1 MQRALIRLRS
11 GRDVEAACRL
21 IRQAPAGSRVEVN
34 GPQRTIDQNAKM
46 WAMLTDIARQRPGGR
61 IYTPDEWKVMFL
73 HAVGKELKLL
83 PALEGRGFVPYG
95 SSSSRLSV
103 GEMIDLIEFMQAWAI
118 ENGVT
123 LQGDPDG
130 SA

>member
-11 GRDVEAACRL
+11 DRDVEAACRL

-34 GPQRTIDQNAKM
+34 GPQRTLEQSDKM
-46 WAMLTDIARQRPGGR
+46 WAMLTDVARQRPDGR
-61 IYTPDEWKVMFL
+61 IFTPDQWKVMFL
-73 HAVGKELKLL
+73 HAMGKELKLL

-95 SSSSRLSV
+95 ASSSRLSI
-103 GEMIDLIEFMQAWAI
+103 GEMSDLIEFIQAWAI

-130 SA
+130 AA

>member
-1 MQRALIRLRS
+1 MQRALIKLRS
-11 GRDVEAACRL
+11 DRDVEAACRL
-21 IRQAPAGSRVEVN
+21 IRQAPPGSRVEVT
-34 GPQRTIDQNAKM
+34 GPQRTLDQNNKL

-61 IYTPDEWKVMFL
+61 VYTPDEWKVMFL

-83 PALEGRGFVPYG
+83 PALEGHGFVPYG

-103 GEMIDLIEFMQAWAI
+103 GEMIDLIEFIQAWAI

-123 LQGDPDG
+123 LQDDPDG
-130 SA
+130 AA

>member
-11 GRDVEAACRL
+11 ERDVETACRL
-21 IRQAPAGSRVEVN
+21 IRQAPPGARVEVT
-34 GPQRTIDQNAKM
+34 GPQRTLDQNARM

-61 IYTPDEWKVMFL
+61 VYTPDEWKVMFM
-73 HAVGKELKLL
+73 HAIGKELKLL
-83 PALEGRGFVPYG
+83 PALEGHGFVPYG

-103 GEMIDLIEFMQAWAI
+103 GEMGDLMEFIQAWAV

-123 LQGDPDG
+123 LQEDVDA

>member
-11 GRDVEAACRL
+11 ERDVETACRL
-21 IRQAPAGSRVEVN
+21 IRQAPSGARVEVT
-34 GPQRTIDQNAKM
+34 GPQRTLDQNARM

-61 IYTPDEWKVMFL
+61 VYTPDEWKVMFM
-73 HAVGKELKLL
+73 HAIGKELKLL
-83 PALEGRGFVPYG
+83 PALEGNGFVPYG

-103 GEMIDLIEFMQAWAI
+103 GEMGDLMEFIQAWAI

-123 LQGDPDG
+123 LQDDADG